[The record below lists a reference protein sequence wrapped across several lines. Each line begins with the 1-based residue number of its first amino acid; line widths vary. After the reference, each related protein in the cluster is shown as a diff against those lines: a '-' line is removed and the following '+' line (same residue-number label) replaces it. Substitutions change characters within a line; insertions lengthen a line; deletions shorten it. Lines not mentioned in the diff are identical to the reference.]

1 MSDTPI
7 SHTGYFALAHLLNKS
22 STRVW
27 DDAVKS
33 CEKHLGQN
41 EYNLVQRIGSE
52 RQLVE
57 FYKRQGK
64 DGSDRIKAVE
74 PVIQQL
80 KSLHD
85 VISLFCPGSD
95 PITAL
100 IWGSFTCILEV

>member
-33 CEKHLGQN
+33 CE
-41 EYNLVQRIGSE
+41 NLVQRIGSE